1 MANRK
6 LCLISPKIGDLL
18 VKQLEHEM
26 KNYNLYRSFA
36 SFFAIEGYS
45 ALEEYYQKRATEEK
59 LHHDWCFQ
67 YLTDGDYKFK
77 YPSISENT
85 ETFSELI
92 DPFKLTVDRE
102 ILTTEMIYKIYE
114 AALEEKDFMTAS
126 WLSKKLIKEQIEEE
140 NTSRMALTIM
150 EESADIYNKADQV
163 LDLLD

>member
-1 MANRK
+1 MK
-6 LCLISPKIGDLL
+6 W
-18 VKQLEHEM
+18 

-36 SFFAIEGYS
+36 SFFAIEGYRV
-45 ALEEYYQKRATEEK
+45 LEEYYQKRATEEK

-77 YPSISENT
+77 YPSISENM

-114 AALEEKDFMTAS
+114 AALEEKDL
-126 WLSKKLIKEQIEEE
+126 WLHLAIWKTNQRTDRRRKYLSNGIDHYGRECRYLQ
-140 NTSRMALTIM
+140 
-150 EESADIYNKADQV
+150 
-163 LDLLD
+163 